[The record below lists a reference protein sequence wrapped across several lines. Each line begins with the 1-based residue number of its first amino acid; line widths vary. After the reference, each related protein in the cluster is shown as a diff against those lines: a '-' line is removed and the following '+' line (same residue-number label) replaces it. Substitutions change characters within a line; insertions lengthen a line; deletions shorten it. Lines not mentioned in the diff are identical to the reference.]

1 MGASG
6 SGKTTLL
13 NCISTVDRPSMG
25 NVYLDGK
32 QITALTEEEV
42 SIFRRESL
50 GFIFQDFRLLD
61 ALTIEENIALPLT
74 IKKVDPNVIN
84 QKIKE
89 FSNFLEISDI
99 LKKFPYEVSGG
110 QKQRVAIARAIVTNP
125 KILLLDE
132 ATGALDSNT
141 SRKILELLCR
151 INEIMKMTILMVTHD
166 AMAASY
172 SNKLLMLKDGKIN
185 RVISKQGKGE

>member
-1 MGASG
+1 
-6 SGKTTLL
+6 
-13 NCISTVDRPSMG
+13 MG

-185 RVISKQGKGE
+185 RVISKQGKRRIDFYHEILDVLALEVN